1 MAVTVNLTVT
11 VKGTL
16 SDDNGRQDRAGQAV
30 NIDHKQL
37 VQLLPLLPVLA
48 ELGRTQHVT
57 ETAELLGIPQSTVSR
72 ALARASA
79 VVGTELLIREG
90 RGVRLTPAAKALL
103 PYIEE
108 ALSEIQ
114 TGLDMVRHESE
125 VVRGRIAVSFQHLF
139 GEATLPLLISAFRS
153 RHPQTSFDLSQGAR
167 DGCLAELAAGTADL
181 ALTAP
186 VALPSRTI
194 SSAGLYREPLRL
206 VVHHQHPLAGRR
218 RARISDI
225 RQDPFV
231 ALGPGFG
238 LRSLTDALF
247 REAGFRA
254 RIAFESQDSHT
265 VRGLV
270 SAGLGVSIL
279 PPGGMAPGRDVSPLT
294 GNLGWVEVPLES
306 RLAFREIG
314 LAWRERRGGPDAEPD
329 QVRLFRELVL
339 NEGPGLLAGLVQ
351 ARSQE
356 AGGLA

>member
-1 MAVTVNLTVT
+1 M
-11 VKGTL
+11 
-16 SDDNGRQDRAGQAV
+16 D
-30 NIDHKQL
+30 IEHKQL
-37 VQLLPLLPVLA
+37 SQLLPLLPVLS

-79 VVGTELLIREG
+79 VVGTELLIRDG

-103 PYIEE
+103 PYIDA
-108 ALSEIQ
+108 ALNEFR
-114 TGLDMVRHESE
+114 TGLDLVRHESE
-125 VVRGRIAVSFQHLF
+125 VVRGRISVAFQHTF
-139 GEATLPLLISAFRS
+139 GEATLPLLINAFRQ
-153 RHPQTSFDLSQGAR
+153 RHPQTAFDFSQGAR

-186 VALPSRTI
+186 VAAAGRGVG
-194 SSAGLYREPLRL
+194 SAALYREPLRL
-206 VVHHQHPLAGRR
+206 VVHHEHPLAGRKS
-218 RARISDI
+218 ARLADI

-231 ALGPGFG
+231 AMGHGYG
-238 LRSLTDALF
+238 MRSLTDTLF
-247 REAGFRA
+247 REAGFRP

-279 PPGGMAPGRDVSPLT
+279 PPGGLAPGRTVSPHT

-306 RLAFREIG
+306 GLAFREIG
-314 LAWRERRGGPDAEPD
+314 LAWRERRGGQEAEPD

-339 NEGPGLLAGLVQ
+339 TEGPELLAGLIR
-351 ARSQE
+351 ARSE
-356 AGGLA
+356 V

>member
-1 MAVTVNLTVT
+1 MT
-11 VKGTL
+11 
-16 SDDNGRQDRAGQAV
+16 
-30 NIDHKQL
+30 IEHKQL

-79 VVGTELLIREG
+79 AVGTELLIREG

-103 PYIEE
+103 PYIEA
-108 ALSEIQ
+108 ALNEFQ
-114 TGLDMVRHESE
+114 TGLDVVRHQSE
-125 VVRGRIAVSFQHLF
+125 VVRGRIAVSFQHTF

-153 RHPQTSFDLSQGAR
+153 RYPQTAFDLSQGAR

-186 VALPSRTI
+186 VAPATRTI
-194 SSAGLYREPLRL
+194 GSAALYREPLRL

-218 RARISDI
+218 RARLADV

-231 ALGPGFG
+231 ALGPGYG

-247 REAGFRA
+247 REAGFRP

-279 PPGGMAPGRDVSPLT
+279 PPDGLEPVRDVSAHT
-294 GNLGWVEVPLES
+294 GDLGRVDVPLES
-306 RLAFREIG
+306 GLAYREIG

-339 NEGPGLLAGLVQ
+339 NEGPGLLAGLVR
-351 ARSQE
+351 ARSQ
-356 AGGLA
+356 

>member
-1 MAVTVNLTVT
+1 MT
-11 VKGTL
+11 
-16 SDDNGRQDRAGQAV
+16 
-30 NIDHKQL
+30 IEHKQL

-79 VVGTELLIREG
+79 AVGTELLIREG

-103 PYIEE
+103 PYIEA
-108 ALSEIQ
+108 ALDEFQ
-114 TGLDMVRHESE
+114 TGLDVVRHQSE
-125 VVRGRIAVSFQHLF
+125 VVRGRIAVSFQHTF

-153 RHPQTSFDLSQGAR
+153 RYPHTAFDLSQGAR
-167 DGCLAELAAGTADL
+167 DGCLAELGSGTADL

-186 VALPSRTI
+186 VAPASRTI
-194 SSAGLYREPLRL
+194 GSAALYREPLRL

-218 RARISDI
+218 RARLADV

-231 ALGPGFG
+231 ALGPGYG

-247 REAGFRA
+247 REAGFRP

-270 SAGLGVSIL
+270 SAGLGISIL
-279 PPGGMAPGRDVSPLT
+279 PPGGLAPGRDVSPHT

-306 RLAFREIG
+306 GLAFREIG
-314 LAWRERRGGPDAEPD
+314 LAWRERRGGFDAEPD
-329 QVRLFRELVL
+329 QVKLFRELVL
-339 NEGPGLLAGLVQ
+339 TEGPALLAGLIR
-351 ARSQE
+351 ARSD
-356 AGGLA
+356 

>member
-1 MAVTVNLTVT
+1 M
-11 VKGTL
+11 
-16 SDDNGRQDRAGQAV
+16 D
-30 NIDHKQL
+30 IEHKQL
-37 VQLLPLLPVLA
+37 AQLLPLLPVLS

-103 PYIEE
+103 PYIDS
-108 ALSEIQ
+108 ALNEFR
-114 TGLDMVRHESE
+114 TGLDLVRHESE
-125 VVRGRIAVSFQHLF
+125 VVRGRIAVAFQHTF
-139 GEATLPLLISAFRS
+139 GEATLPLLISVFRS
-153 RHPQTSFDLSQGAR
+153 RHPQTAFDLSQGAR
-167 DGCLAELAAGTADL
+167 DACLAELAAGIADL

-186 VALPSRTI
+186 VAPAGRSI
-194 SSAGLYREPLRL
+194 GSAALYREPLRL
-206 VVHHQHPLAGRR
+206 VVHHEHPLAGRR
-218 RARISDI
+218 SARLADI

-231 ALGPGFG
+231 ALGPGYG

-247 REAGFRA
+247 REAGLRP

-279 PPGGMAPGRDVSPLT
+279 PPGGLAPGRTVTPDT

-306 RLAFREIG
+306 DLAFREIG
-314 LAWRERRGGPDAEPD
+314 LAWRERRGGPEAEPD
-329 QVRLFRELVL
+329 QVRLFRELVVT
-339 NEGPGLLAGLVQ
+339 EGPALLAGLV
-351 ARSQE
+351 RSRSE
-356 AGGLA
+356 G

>member
-1 MAVTVNLTVT
+1 M
-11 VKGTL
+11 
-16 SDDNGRQDRAGQAV
+16 D
-30 NIDHKQL
+30 IEHKQL

-90 RGVRLTPAAKALL
+90 RGVRLTAAAKALL
-103 PYIEE
+103 PYIEA
-108 ALSEIQ
+108 ALSEFR
-114 TGLDMVRHESE
+114 TGLEVVRHQSE
-125 VVRGRIAVSFQHLF
+125 VVRGRIAVSFQHTF
-139 GEATLPLLISAFRS
+139 GEGTLPLLISAFRS
-153 RHPQTSFDLSQGAR
+153 RHPQTSFDLSQGSR
-167 DGCLAELAAGTADL
+167 DSCLAELAAGAADL

-186 VALPSRTI
+186 VAPASRI
-194 SSAGLYREPLRL
+194 LGSAALYREPLRL
-206 VVHHQHPLAGRR
+206 VVHHQHSLARQS
-218 RARISDI
+218 RARVADI
-225 RQDPFV
+225 RKDPFV
-231 ALGPGFG
+231 ALGPGYG

-247 REAGFRA
+247 KEAGFRP

-279 PPGGMAPGRDVSPLT
+279 PPGGMAPGRDVSPFT

-306 RLAFREIG
+306 GLAFREIG
-314 LAWRERRGGPDAEPD
+314 LAWRERGGADAEPD

-339 NEGPGLLAGLVQ
+339 NDGPALLAGLVR
-351 ARSQE
+351 ARAE
-356 AGGLA
+356 G

>member
-1 MAVTVNLTVT
+1 VT
-11 VKGTL
+11 
-16 SDDNGRQDRAGQAV
+16 
-30 NIDHKQL
+30 IEHKQL

-79 VVGTELLIREG
+79 AVGTELLIRDG

-103 PYIEE
+103 PYIEA
-108 ALSEIQ
+108 ALAEFQ
-114 TGLDMVRHESE
+114 TGLDVVRHQSE
-125 VVRGRIAVSFQHLF
+125 VVRGRISVSFQHTF

-153 RHPQTSFDLSQGAR
+153 RYPQTAFDLSQGSR

-186 VALPSRTI
+186 VAPVTRSLG
-194 SSAGLYREPLRL
+194 SAALYREPLRL
-206 VVHHQHPLAGRR
+206 VVHHQHPLAGRQ
-218 RARISDI
+218 RASLAEV

-231 ALGPGFG
+231 ALGPGYG

-247 REAGFRA
+247 REAGFRP

-279 PPGGMAPGRDVSPLT
+279 PPDGLEPARDVPARA
-294 GNLGWVEVPLES
+294 GDLGWVGIPLES
-306 RLAFREIG
+306 GLAYREIG

-339 NEGPGLLAGLVQ
+339 NEGPGLLAGLVR
-351 ARSQE
+351 ARS
-356 AGGLA
+356 G

>member
-1 MAVTVNLTVT
+1 MT
-11 VKGTL
+11 
-16 SDDNGRQDRAGQAV
+16 
-30 NIDHKQL
+30 IEHKQL

-103 PYIEE
+103 PYIEA
-108 ALSEIQ
+108 ALGEFQ
-114 TGLDMVRHESE
+114 AGLDVVRHESE
-125 VVRGRIAVSFQHLF
+125 VVRGRISVSFQHTF

-153 RHPQTSFDLSQGAR
+153 RYPQTAFDLSQGSR
-167 DGCLAELAAGTADL
+167 DGCLAELAGGTADL

-186 VALPSRTI
+186 VASATRTI
-194 SSAGLYREPLRL
+194 GSAALYREPLRL

-218 RARISDI
+218 RARLADV

-231 ALGPGFG
+231 ALGRGYG

-247 REAGFRA
+247 REAGFRP

-279 PPGGMAPGRDVSPLT
+279 PPDGLGPARDVSPHT
-294 GNLGWVEVPLES
+294 GNLGWVDVPLES
-306 RLAFREIG
+306 ALAYREIG
-314 LAWRERRGGPDAEPD
+314 LAWRERRGGLDAEAD

-339 NEGPGLLAGLVQ
+339 TEGPGLLAGLVR
-351 ARSQE
+351 ARSGKE
-356 AGGLA
+356 TAVAFKVPAGG